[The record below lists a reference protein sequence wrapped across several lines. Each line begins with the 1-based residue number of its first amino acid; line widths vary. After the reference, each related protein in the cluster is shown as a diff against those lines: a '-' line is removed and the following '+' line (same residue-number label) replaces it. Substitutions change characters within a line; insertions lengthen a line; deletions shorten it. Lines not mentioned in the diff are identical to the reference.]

1 MRVLVMGAGAL
12 GSAIGGFL
20 ANAGHAVTL
29 VGRPAHIGAIER
41 QGLRITGIWGEH
53 RVRNLVPVTG
63 THALQRGDFDLI
75 LITVKSYDTRAAM
88 AAIAPLLD
96 PDTLVCSYQNG
107 LGNAEII
114 AETVGWSRT
123 LGARAIYGVWLP
135 EPGTAEVTVIANPTA
150 LGVYS
155 SSAPAERVRAIA
167 EAMDAAG
174 VPTVYT
180 DTIATVLWG
189 KVAYNCA
196 LNPLSALLDVP
207 YGALLDTQHTRAIMR
222 DVIRELYDVAR
233 AMDVRLEPSTPEAYC
248 TLLFDELIPPTA
260 KHYASM
266 REDFRLKRRT
276 EIDALNG
283 AICRYAESKD
293 MTCPANTLL
302 TRLVHARE
310 YQMGVLDEMA
320 VEGPNSDVFP
330 RKAIPYDF
338 PWQ

>member
-20 ANAGHAVTL
+20 ANAGHAVAL
-29 VGRPAHIGAIER
+29 VGRPAHMGAIAR
-41 QGLRITGIWGEH
+41 QGLRITGIWGDH
-53 RVRNLVPVTG
+53 RVRTLTAATG
-63 THALQRGDFDLI
+63 VEAFQPGGFDLI
-75 LITVKSYDTRAAM
+75 LITVKSYDTRAAVEEV
-88 AAIAPLLD
+88 APLVD
-96 PDTLVCSYQNG
+96 ADTLVCSYQNG

-114 AETVGWSRT
+114 AETVGWHRT
-123 LGARAIYGVWLP
+123 VGARAIYGVWLP

-155 SSAPAERVRAIA
+155 QDAPAERVRAIA
-167 EAMDAAG
+167 QAMDDAG

-207 YGALLDTQHTRAIMR
+207 YGALLDTEHTRAIMR
-222 DVIRELYDVAR
+222 DVIHELYAAGR
-233 AMDVRLEPSTPEAYC
+233 ALDVRLEPDSPEAYV
-248 TLLFDELIPPTA
+248 TLLFEGLIPPTA

-266 REDFRLKRRT
+266 REDFRLNRRT

-283 AICRYAESKD
+283 AICRYAEARGVS
-293 MTCPANTLL
+293 CPVNTLL

-310 YQMGVLDEMA
+310 HQMGVVA
-320 VEGPNSDVFP
+320 
-330 RKAIPYDF
+330 
-338 PWQ
+338 